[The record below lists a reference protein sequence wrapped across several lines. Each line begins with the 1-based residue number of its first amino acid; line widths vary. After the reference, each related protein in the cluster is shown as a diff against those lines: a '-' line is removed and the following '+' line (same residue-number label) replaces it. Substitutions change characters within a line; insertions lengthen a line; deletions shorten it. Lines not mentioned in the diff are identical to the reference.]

1 MVGEVEVAGRAWVW
15 WTFRVFVTALT
26 VDAYL
31 QAVLAGR
38 FLSGDFGML
47 LAHRLNADGVAIL
60 SFVIVAVAILA
71 WRTGRARGVLVLFT
85 AALSAAVVGQI
96 AAGYKRILGVHVPLG
111 VAVIVL
117 STVLTVWAW
126 RRAA

>member
-1 MVGEVEVAGRAWVW
+1 
-15 WTFRVFVTALT
+15 
-26 VDAYL
+26 
-31 QAVLAGR
+31 
-38 FLSGDFGML
+38 ML
-47 LAHRLNADGVAIL
+47 LAHRRNADGVAIL
-60 SFVIVAVAILA
+60 SFAVVAAAILV
-71 WRTGRARGVLVLFT
+71 WRKHRAPGVLVLCT

-96 AAGYKRILGVHVPLG
+96 ATGYNRILGLHVPLG

>member
-1 MVGEVEVAGRAWVW
+1 MVGGVEVAGRGWVW
-15 WTFRVFVTALT
+15 WMLRVFVTALT

-38 FLSGDFGML
+38 FLSGDYGML

-60 SFVIVAVAILA
+60 SFVIVAAAILA
-71 WRTGRARGVLVLFT
+71 WRKGRAPGVLVLLT

-96 AAGYKRILGVHVPLG
+96 ATGYNRILGVHVPLG